1 MGCYSRYNEEGPGR
15 AMALPSP
22 LLTVL
27 NVSMQMA
34 NVPITVLQYNNQLL
48 CGCNVRIA
56 GLNLQQLIK
65 YFCSTSEWTCLL
77 FMITCTTRLSQ
88 GNDIR
93 DSLTPL
99 NPNYVK
105 VVSVVALVSH
115 C

>member
-1 MGCYSRYNEEGPGR
+1 
-15 AMALPSP
+15 MALPSP

-93 DSLTPL
+93 DSLTP
-99 NPNYVK
+99 PK
-105 VVSVVALVSH
+105 P
-115 C
+115 